1 MAQLPHVDE
10 NSFNAEVLT
19 SAQPVLVDFS
29 AVWCAPC
36 RALAPIVEKLSAEW
50 AGRVK
55 VVTLDVD
62 DNPTLTARYGVMS
75 IPALILFKNGQPV
88 ARLNGLTSREKIL
101 AQVGPHVAG

>member
-1 MAQLPHVDE
+1 MAKLPQVDE
-10 NSFNAEVLT
+10 NSFRADVLEST
-19 SAQPVLVDFS
+19 QPVLVDFS

-36 RALAPIVEKLSAEW
+36 RALAPIVEKLSIEW

-62 DNPTLTARYGVMS
+62 DNPAITARYGVMS
-75 IPALILFKNGQPV
+75 IPTLILFKAGQPV

-101 AQVGPHVAG
+101 AQVAPHMA